1 MNLFTKIASQDHHWA
16 DRVSK
21 LYVNDIV
28 SAAANADAS
37 HRLGGTPSLHKKFS
51 KDIHEGTELLRSAV
65 DEHDQ
70 LSPAIKQNLYGKI
83 DRLKSLAEHVASPKT
98 GNTEHMHAMLNDLGD
113 GIVHYMKNRG
123 PHI

>member
-1 MNLFTKIASQDHHWA
+1 MNLFTKNASQDHHWA

-21 LYVNDIV
+21 LYVDNIV
-28 SAAANADAS
+28 SGATNADILHQTGS
-37 HRLGGTPSLHKKFS
+37 SPFLHKEFS

-65 DEHDQ
+65 NEHDH

-113 GIVHYMKNRG
+113 GIVHYIKTRG
-123 PHI
+123 AHI